1 MVAVTYPNLARVAYV
16 PRVLVARR
24 DRRGLYRKCEPVKA
38 GEQGEVVCQ
47 MADKTVATLVARV
60 RRLLQC
66 TALAL
71 YGCASGAAQFLNA
84 ASCG

>member
-1 MVAVTYPNLARVAYV
+1 MSPGSSWPDGTVVF
-16 PRVLVARR
+16 
-24 DRRGLYRKCEPVKA
+24 DRKCEPVKT
-38 GEQGEVVCQ
+38 GEQGEIACQ

-84 ASCG
+84 ASCE